1 MATRL
6 APKNIEYYGRK
17 LDSVDRIVYN
27 TIKIKNLLHVTSVT
41 VVTTVTR
48 YSNTTGCRL
57 HKCRRLLSFYIMEW
71 TYST

>member
-27 TIKIKNLLHVTSVT
+27 TIKIKNLLHLTFVPLEP
-41 VVTTVTR
+41 TVTI
-48 YSNTTGCRL
+48 YSNTPGSRLQKCRL
-57 HKCRRLLSFYIMEW
+57 LLSFYIIEW